1 MYSLYWLRRSRT
13 SSLRRS
19 STANSSEMTSAIFSA
34 TRSGFD
40 VSMVPGVR
48 LFTSCLEMY
57 ETNSLAHSMLLA
69 REFVSY
75 ISKQLVKSLTPGTIE
90 TSNPDLVAEKI
101 AEVISEE
108 LAVEDRLNDEVRD
121 LLSQYSEYMRRE
133 SVSYQEM
140 FRRIKNTLISQ
151 RKVVK
156 ASGRDT
162 GDAMKLSRDKVTDI
176 SHKVIEMLRKSRELR
191 LRNKDSNAVR
201 LEIVR
206 LMTEVLMTEDKVDRA
221 ARAKIR
227 TQKRDIPE
235 GSEEWDILL
244 RRYYSEELKK
254 LGIDI
259 AGR

>member
-1 MYSLYWLRRSRT
+1 VAGEFL
-13 SSLRRS
+13 
-19 STANSSEMTSAIFSA
+19 
-34 TRSGFD
+34 SGIVQD
-40 VSMVPGVR
+40 E
-48 LFTSCLEMY
+48 LE
-57 ETNSLAHSMLLA
+57 
-69 REFVSY
+69 
-75 ISKQLVKSLTPGTIE
+75 Q
-90 TSNPDLVAEKI
+90 
-101 AEVISEE
+101 
-108 LAVEDRLNDEVRD
+108 EDRLNDEVRD

-162 GDAMKLSRDKVTDI
+162 GDAMKLSRDKVSDI
-176 SHKVIEMLRKSRELR
+176 SHKIIEMLRKSRELR

-206 LMTEVLMTEDKVDRA
+206 QMTDVLMTEDKVDRA

-244 RRYYSEELKK
+244 RRYYAEELRK

-259 AGR
+259 AAR

>member
-1 MYSLYWLRRSRT
+1 
-13 SSLRRS
+13 
-19 STANSSEMTSAIFSA
+19 
-34 TRSGFD
+34 
-40 VSMVPGVR
+40 
-48 LFTSCLEMY
+48 
-57 ETNSLAHSMLLA
+57 MLLA
-69 REFVSY
+69 REVVSY

-101 AEVISEE
+101 ADVISEE

-133 SVSYQEM
+133 GVSYQEM

-162 GDAMKLSRDKVTDI
+162 GDAMKLSRDKVSDM
-176 SHKVIEMLRKSRELR
+176 SHKIIEMLRKSRELR
-191 LRNKDSNAVR
+191 MRNKDSNAVR

-206 LMTEVLMTEDKVDRA
+206 QMTEVLMTEEKVDRA
-221 ARAKIR
+221 ARTKIR

-244 RRYYSEELKK
+244 RRYYSEEMKK

>member
-1 MYSLYWLRRSRT
+1 
-13 SSLRRS
+13 
-19 STANSSEMTSAIFSA
+19 
-34 TRSGFD
+34 
-40 VSMVPGVR
+40 
-48 LFTSCLEMY
+48 
-57 ETNSLAHSMLLA
+57 MLLA
-69 REFVSY
+69 REVVSY

-101 AEVISEE
+101 ADVISEE

-133 SVSYQEM
+133 GVSYQEM

-162 GDAMKLSRDKVTDI
+162 GDAMKLSRDKVSDM
-176 SHKVIEMLRKSRELR
+176 SHKIIEMLRKSRDLR

-206 LMTEVLMTEDKVDRA
+206 QMTDVLMTEEKVDRA
-221 ARAKIR
+221 ARTKIR

-244 RRYYSEELKK
+244 RRYYSEEMKK